1 MARPAAHSTW
11 GQRARGD
18 ECTYSTPRAV
28 VVTMQ
33 SSVRIRCVF
42 PYDLSNGDPGTTGYA
57 IVMTH
62 YGPLGK
68 YAGRLA
74 GITRS
79 GISVFPTQVQPSGVS
94 RRDTPSGEMTT
105 FAAAGSKGLTP
116 AAE

>member
-28 VVTMQ
+28 VVTMLHPPFG
-33 SSVRIRCVF
+33 VRCVF
-42 PYDLSNGDPGTTGYA
+42 PYDLSNGDFPVPPDMRLSRPLTGY
-57 IVMTH
+57 
-62 YGPLGK
+62 LGK

-79 GISVFPTQVQPSGVS
+79 ETSARPLNCP
-94 RRDTPSGEMTT
+94 
-105 FAAAGSKGLTP
+105 TP
-116 AAE
+116 ACLRATRRA

>member
-79 GISVFPTQVQPSGVS
+79 GNPAFHTQVQPSGES
-94 RRDTPSGEMTT
+94 PRDTPSVEMP
-105 FAAAGSKGLTP
+105 AIAVAGSRGQ
-116 AAE
+116 